1 MFRKMRNQMKFVII
15 IVLAAMLGGGLWA
28 AGVSLFGGSQSI
40 PAEAALAVAK
50 VNGQTIS
57 LYDLYLTHLRFAQQI
72 EQQQGPLTGRMH
84 EALRYQALEA
94 LIDSILVH
102 QEIDKR
108 KITAS
113 KTEVDAELQRIVDLF
128 GSREDYEVQ
137 LKNAGLSEETLR
149 RQLEHQIQVDKLQEQ
164 VLAHVP
170 VTEEE
175 LRSAY
180 ERVRTSHILIRPEDD
195 TDEAW
200 AAAEQKAWEVY
211 AQVTAENFADMAAT
225 YSDDSTATSGGELGY
240 IYRGKT
246 VPEFEET
253 AFSLAVGEISEPVRS
268 TYGYHI
274 ITVTDRIEPEGEEF
288 EQARAELEKELRLQK
303 GQEEL
308 ESWLEQLR
316 DAANIVLMEHRLN
329 AFKEMQAGNFEN
341 AVHYYQLAL
350 EEEPDNGYLN
360 SFLGDA
366 YHGLGDLDAAI
377 EQYKLAAEKEATD
390 YTLLYSLGKLYEEA
404 EDIDRAVEQ
413 YIKAAE
419 LVPGDIFALLTLYH
433 SVTSLERWED
443 AKAIEKL
450 IEEFQEQ
457 QNARL
462 QEQAQAEAAEGEGE
476 QAPATVEAE
485 PAEEPVETAAEPV
498 PEN

>member
-1 MFRKMRNQMKFVII
+1 MFRKMRNQMKIVII

-28 AGVSLFGGSQSI
+28 AGVSLFSGQNV

-50 VNGQTIS
+50 VNGQTIT
-57 LYDLYLTHLRFAQQI
+57 LYDLYLTHLRFAQ
-72 EQQQGPLTGRMH
+72 ELEMQQGPLTERMH
-84 EALRYQALEA
+84 EALRYQALQA
-94 LIDSILVH
+94 LVDSILVN
-102 QEIDKR
+102 QEIEKR

-113 KTEVDAELQRIVDLF
+113 KGEVDAELQQIVDLF
-128 GSREDYEVQ
+128 GSEEDFRQQ

-149 RQLEHQIQVDKLQEQ
+149 RQLEHQIKVDKLQDQ
-164 VLAHVP
+164 ILAHVP
-170 VTEEE
+170 VSEEE
-175 LRSAY
+175 IRAAY
-180 ERVRTSHILIRPEDD
+180 ERVRTKHILIRPEGSS
-195 TDEAW
+195 DEDW
-200 AAAEQKAWEVY
+200 AAAENRAWEVY
-211 AQVTAENFADMAAT
+211 AQVTPENFAELAET
-225 YSDDSTATSGGELGY
+225 YSDDSSSTSGGDLGY

-246 VPEFEET
+246 VPEFEEA
-253 AFSLAVGEISEPVRS
+253 AFSLAVGQISEPVRS

-274 ITVTDRIEPEGEEF
+274 ITVTDRMEPEGEDF
-288 EQARAELEKELRLQK
+288 EQSRAELEKQLRWEK
-303 GQEEL
+303 GQEEI
-308 ESWLEQLR
+308 SAWLEQMR
-316 DAANIVLMEHRLN
+316 ESAEIVVMEHRLN
-329 AFKEMQAGNFEN
+329 AYKAMQAGNYED
-341 AVHYYQLAL
+341 AVHYYKLAL
-350 EEEPDNGYLN
+350 EEEPGNGYIN

-366 YHGLGDLDAAI
+366 YHGLGDLEAAI
-377 EQYKLAAEKEATD
+377 EQYTLAAEKEATD